1 MATKFKE
8 YEPRYMFEELGYEY
22 KLVDNKSINCENVII
37 YTHKKYGIKIQFNLL
52 SQLIYFE
59 IENKFKDYDKIGMFI
74 TKELLMAINKQR
86 DVLGWDN
93 E

>member
-22 KLVDNKSINCENVII
+22 KFVDGKENNCENVII
-37 YTHKKYGIKIQFNLL
+37 YTHKKQGIKIQFNLL
-52 SQLIYFE
+52 NQLIYFE

-74 TKELLMAINKQR
+74 TKELLMAINKQKEE
-86 DVLGWDN
+86 LGWDN